1 MAVGHLTIF
10 AALNSAIGDSNHKCE
25 HDPFPSSKN
34 SVSSATIRVR
44 ARHRPSSKELV
55 ENWLKVYAKKN
66 GLSYKEKNYPSISS
80 HECIEIEGFLRSA
93 KTQTLRDKEKL
104 RIFFKFLDGADK
116 PDYSDIW
123 NSGLYK
129 AFDNSTKN
137 LKITPK
143 NDYEVEVMTTINKRI
158 EELGDGAG
166 IKLKVGDGRYHDEIV
181 GCVGV
186 KGNKHADLVL
196 VDIKGNEKI
205 FVSYKDGSTATSF
218 QQYSGITKRAGKTIA
233 SHSEVK
239 QWVKDI
245 EDNWDDEQKESPK
258 TTLHR
263 SISSDNLKK
272 KAVWGHEIGA
282 AGGGYNNCNIFA
294 QGKPKIDDSS
304 TGRYKLEFTK
314 VVNKGNLTKLTGDY
328 DPTLGARKGEAYRR
342 VGTKSGVRGGIFTK
356 AYLTNRKNKEFG
368 QPK

>member
-1 MAVGHLTIF
+1 MAVGHHAIF
-10 AALNSAIGDSNHKCE
+10 DALNKAVGDTKHKCE

-34 SVSSATIRVR
+34 NVSSATIRVR
-44 ARHRPSSKELV
+44 ARHRPSAKELV

-66 GLSYKEKNYPSISS
+66 GLSYEEKDYPSISS
-80 HECIEIEGFLRSA
+80 HECIEIDGFLMSA
-93 KTQTLRDKEKL
+93 KTQTLRNKEKL
-104 RIFFKFLDGADK
+104 RIFFKFLDGTDK

-123 NSGLYK
+123 NSGLHE
-129 AFDNSTKN
+129 AFKNSSKN
-137 LKITPK
+137 IKITPK

-158 EELGDGAG
+158 EELGNGAG
-166 IKLKVGDGRYHDEIV
+166 IKLKVGDGRYHEKIV
-181 GCVGV
+181 GCVGA

-205 FVSYKDGSTATSF
+205 FVSYKNGSTATSF

-233 SHSEVK
+233 SHIEVK

-245 EDNWDDEQKESPK
+245 EDNWDAEQKESPK
-258 TTLHR
+258 ITLHR
-263 SISSDNLKK
+263 SISNDNLKK
-272 KAVWGHEIGA
+272 KAVWGHEVG

-328 DPTLGARKGEAYRR
+328 DPTLGARKGEAYRK
-342 VGTKSGVRGGIFTK
+342 VGSKSGVRGGIFSLG
-356 AYLTNRKNKEFG
+356 YLTKRKNKPF
-368 QPK
+368 